1 MSSFILINFSRAR
14 GGSGLVG
21 HSRFGLVGHSR
32 FGLVARFGLVWR
44 GFPLLCWLVLVLS
57 NVICSARSVSA
68 SRRSAS
74 AFSVPSVNTRNEQIS
89 TSLSRSKPMVS
100 RSKGSGGGAAVV
112 PPSMISQ
119 LSSATTAAFDLDDY
133 EKEEDNEQTTTVVQ
147 TTVSVSSDQRHSK
160 QGTYLFL
167 YYVLFF
173 FLFAV
178 LSQSVVSVVSIF
190 FTIIY
195 SRRLGKDA

>member
-14 GGSGLVG
+14 GGS
-21 HSRFGLVGHSR
+21 GLVGHSR

-68 SRRSAS
+68 ARRSAS
-74 AFSVPSVNTRNEQIS
+74 AFSVSSVNTRNEQKS
-89 TSLSRSKPMVS
+89 MVS

-133 EKEEDNEQTTTVVQ
+133 EKEEDNEHTTTVVQ

-160 QGTYLFL
+160 QGTYLFV

>member
-68 SRRSAS
+68 ARRSAS
-74 AFSVPSVNTRNEQIS
+74 AFSVSSVNTRNEQKS
-89 TSLSRSKPMVS
+89 MVS
-100 RSKGSGGGAAVV
+100 RSKGSGGGATVV
-112 PPSMISQ
+112 PLSMISQ

-133 EKEEDNEQTTTVVQ
+133 EKEEDNEHTTTVVQ